1 MRRSFSRVLKNP
13 EVRKRMLQ
21 IGAVPGGNTPEEFR
35 AFIQAEMQKWGNLV
49 KQTGIKV
56 EQ

>member
-1 MRRSFSRVLKNP
+1 
-13 EVRKRMLQ
+13 MLQ